1 MTLQLDEKSF
11 IPVNGVQQGMFI
23 QSVDTNN
30 PVLLVLHGG
39 PGSPEFAFNSM
50 MPTGLEELFT
60 VCWWEQRGSG
70 ISFKRS
76 VKNSLTM
83 EQMIDD
89 AIVVTN
95 YLRGRFGKEKIYVM
109 GHSWGSLLGVL
120 TIQRH
125 PERFHAYMG
134 IGQVARQDESERL
147 AYRYMVDAFREAGD
161 KRMVRKLEKHQ
172 IDLGGDISLAYIKVR
187 SQGMQKLGIGM
198 TRQMQ
203 SMADAVKLVLGFKG
217 YTWRE
222 KINFTRGSA
231 LSVRCLW
238 DDVLLCDLPCQA
250 PRLEVPVYVFQG
262 LYDYQVSYTLAKEY
276 IRGLEAP
283 LKGFYTFENSA
294 HSPIFEEPEKMRQ
307 IISQDVLQGAT
318 SLADSPHLRQ
328 EA

>member
-1 MTLQLDEKSF
+1 
-11 IPVNGVQQGMFI
+11 
-23 QSVDTNN
+23 
-30 PVLLVLHGG
+30 
-39 PGSPEFAFNSM
+39 
-50 MPTGLEELFT
+50 
-60 VCWWEQRGSG
+60 
-70 ISFKRS
+70 
-76 VKNSLTM
+76 
-83 EQMIDD
+83 
-89 AIVVTN
+89 
-95 YLRGRFGKEKIYVM
+95 M

-172 IDLGGDISLAYIKVR
+172 IDLGGDISFAYIKVR

-238 DDVLLCDLPCQA
+238 DDVLLCDLPRQA